1 MSIPPLPHWTWRNII
16 ALIALAATIFG
27 AAVLTLVVWWMIG
40 LFADDADRLITE
52 LVRDRQARP
61 EVGQVLI
68 IIYEA
73 LAWGMKLLLAG
84 IIIVL
89 LSLGFAITARRFKG
103 KFMGNEFEGEGG
115 DTDAPAAAQAVAAA
129 ASDKAD
135 QITEEAKP

>member
-1 MSIPPLPHWTWRNII
+1 MPPLPPWTWRNII
-16 ALIALAATIFG
+16 ALIALFATIIG
-27 AAVLTLVVWWMIG
+27 AAVLTLVIWWMIG

-84 IIIVL
+84 VIVVL
-89 LSLGFAITARRFKG
+89 LSLGFAITARKFKG
-103 KFMGNEFEGEGG
+103 EFLGNKFEGEGG
-115 DTDAPAAAQAVAAA
+115 DPDAPAAAQAVAKAA
-129 ASDKAD
+129 DDKAD
-135 QITEEAKP
+135 EITERAS